1 MSILPKVYV
10 DGHVGTTGL
19 RIREWLAPRQ
29 DIELI
34 TIPEELRKDADARRE
49 HMLASDITVF
59 CLPDDAACEAAAW
72 VRNSDTRLIDASTA
86 HRVNPDWV
94 YGLPELQP
102 CQREQ
107 IRNAQFV
114 SNPGCYSSS
123 FLLLIRPLIEAGVVA
138 ADAPI
143 SIHALSG
150 HSGGGR
156 SLMERWEDQKNCLS
170 TLPYE
175 APYAIDRIHKHIP
188 EMSKYSGLV
197 HEPQFE
203 PAVGPFRC
211 GMRVQ
216 IPLHASLFNGHTS
229 DAREVLHDRYANEPF
244 VKVMPAL
251 EPGTI
256 AEKSFSPTGLQRHES
271 VTDPCGV
278 PSEWSCDSHGH
289 PGQFGKRCEWH
300 GDSEYESDVGDS
312 RDNGIAG
319 LVIWKLFHRASIQ

>member
-1 MSILPKVYV
+1 MSTRPKVYV

-34 TIPEELRKDADARRE
+34 TIPEELRKDAAARRE

-59 CLPDDAACEAAAW
+59 CLPDDAAREAAVW
-72 VRNSDTRLIDASTA
+72 VNGSDTRLIDASTA
-86 HRVNPDWV
+86 HRVHPDWV

-102 CQREQ
+102 GQRDA
-107 IRNAQFV
+107 IRAAKLV

-123 FLLLIRPLIEAGVVA
+123 FILLIRPLVDAGVIR

-143 SIHALSG
+143 SSHALSG

-156 SLMERWEDQKNCLS
+156 SLMERWESPDNGLVGL
-170 TLPYE
+170 TYE
-175 APYAIDRIHKHIP
+175 APYAIDRVHKHIP
-188 EMSKYSGLV
+188 EMWQYTGLA

-216 IPLHASLFNGHTS
+216 VPLHASLLQGHSS
-229 DAREVLHDRYANEPF
+229 DVWEVLNDRYAGEPF
-244 VKVMPAL
+244 VKVMPLLA
-251 EPGTI
+251 PGAIT
-256 AEKSFSPTGLQRHES
+256 ETSFSPQACNDTNLLQIHVTPHPSGHVILMAILDNLGKGASGLAIQNMNLMLGFPETTGLP
-271 VTDPCGV
+271 V
-278 PSEWSCDSHGH
+278 
-289 PGQFGKRCEWH
+289 
-300 GDSEYESDVGDS
+300 
-312 RDNGIAG
+312 
-319 LVIWKLFHRASIQ
+319 

>member
-1 MSILPKVYV
+1 MSNLPKIYI

-19 RIREWLAPRQ
+19 RIREWLAPRK

-34 TIPEELRKDADARRE
+34 TIPEELRKDGDARRE

-59 CLPDDAACEAAAW
+59 CLPDDAAKEAAVW

-102 CQREQ
+102 GHRDT
-107 IRNAQFV
+107 IRDAQLV

-123 FLLLIRPLIEAGVVA
+123 FILLVRPLVDAGVIA

-143 SIHALSG
+143 SSHALSG

-156 SLMERWEDQKNCLS
+156 NLMERWESPENGLLG
-170 TLPYE
+170 LPFE
-175 APYAIDRIHKHIP
+175 APYAIDRVHKHIP
-188 EMSKYSGLV
+188 EMWQYTGLA

-216 IPLHASLFNGHTS
+216 VPLHASLLQGHTS
-229 DAREVLHDRYANEPF
+229 DVWEVLNDRYAGEPF
-244 VKVMPAL
+244 VKVMPQLA
-251 EPGTI
+251 PGTI
-256 AEKSFSPTGLQRHES
+256 EETSFSPVACNDTNMLQIHVVPHPSGHVILMAILDNLGKGASGMAIQNMNLMLGFPETTGLP
-271 VTDPCGV
+271 VC
-278 PSEWSCDSHGH
+278 
-289 PGQFGKRCEWH
+289 
-300 GDSEYESDVGDS
+300 
-312 RDNGIAG
+312 
-319 LVIWKLFHRASIQ
+319 